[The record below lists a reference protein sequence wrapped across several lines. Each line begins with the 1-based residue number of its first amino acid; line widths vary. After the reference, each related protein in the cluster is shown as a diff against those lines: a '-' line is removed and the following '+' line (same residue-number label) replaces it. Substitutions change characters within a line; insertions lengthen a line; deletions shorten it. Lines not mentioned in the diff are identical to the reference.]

1 VPGRHGYRVVFA
13 TWDKV
18 VRRADDLVSELQ
30 ATLHAPVD
38 TDSTSADRYG
48 AGAHREGECS

>member
-18 VRRADDLVSELQ
+18 TRQPEQLLAELAATFAAVPAVGRTAPYARR
-30 ATLHAPVD
+30 
-38 TDSTSADRYG
+38 ST
-48 AGAHREGECS
+48 